1 MHRVRIDAHSV
12 LFRAVDRQTQQAANC
27 HETDAS
33 HVNCAG
39 RIGTSLYL
47 SSNRSALDN
56 PFMDT
61 AVETGFPLYHRVAG
75 ELERAI
81 AGGSLR
87 TGDRLPSVRQLC
99 LKHSVSASTVTQ
111 AYRWLEN
118 RALVEAR
125 PKSGYFVARQRPPLP
140 EPEIDTRMSCASF
153 VTNDDITREFLL
165 GSDDRSAMPSFCT
178 MPGAALLPE
187 ARLRQLTASV
197 NRQRPEYATNYH
209 LSGSL
214 ALRQEIAR
222 RSVPAGVHLR
232 PEEIIIT
239 NGGTEAL
246 SLALRS
252 VAKSGDTIALE
263 SPTYF
268 GLLELIKSAGMRS
281 LEIPTHPREGMSIEA
296 LDFATRAQTPN
307 SASADAVR
315 ACMVIPNFQNPL
327 GSLMPEA
334 NKRRLVALAAERGF
348 TLIES
353 DVYGETHFG
362 DDRPPVLQAFDRSG
376 DVILCSSFSKTVAPG
391 LRVGWLAAGR
401 HFKTAQSMKFSTSL
415 ASARLPQEVL
425 AQFIQNGGYD
435 HHMRRLRASLKL
447 QSQQMVDAVT
457 RHFPPGC
464 RLSQPQGGLILWIE
478 LPPQV
483 DSRRVFERALKDH
496 IGLAPGATFS
506 CSQRFNHFIRIHYG
520 APWSA
525 KLDANIRRLGQIVA
539 ECAG

>member
-1 MHRVRIDAHSV
+1 
-12 LFRAVDRQTQQAANC
+12 
-27 HETDAS
+27 
-33 HVNCAG
+33 
-39 RIGTSLYL
+39 
-47 SSNRSALDN
+47 
-56 PFMDT
+56 MDT
-61 AVETGFPLYHRVAG
+61 AVAPGFPLYHRVAG

-99 LKHSVSASTVTQ
+99 LQHNVSASTVTQ

-118 RALVEAR
+118 RSLVEAR
-125 PKSGYFVARQRPPLP
+125 PKSGYFVARRPAPWP
-140 EPEIDTRMSCASF
+140 EPEIDTRMGRASF

-165 GSDDRSAMPSFCT
+165 GSDDPSALPSFCT
-178 MPGAALLPE
+178 MPAAALLPE

-197 NRQRPEYATNYH
+197 NRRRPEYATSYH
-209 LSGSL
+209 LGGSL

-222 RSVPAGVHLR
+222 RSVSAGVHLR
-232 PEEIIIT
+232 PEEIILT

-252 VAKSGDTIALE
+252 VAKAGDTIALE

-268 GLLELIKSAGMRS
+268 GLLGLIKSLGMRS
-281 LEIPTHPREGMSIEA
+281 LEIPTHPRDGLSIEA
-296 LDFATRAQTPN
+296 LDFATRAQTPGTT
-307 SASADAVR
+307 SADAVR

-334 NKRRLVALAAERGF
+334 NKRRLVQLAAERGF

-353 DVYGETHFG
+353 DVYGEMHFG
-362 DDRPPVLQAFDRSG
+362 DERPPVLQSFDTAG
-376 DVILCSSFSKTVAPG
+376 NVILCSSFSKTVAPG

-401 HFKTAQSMKFSTSL
+401 HFKTAQSLRFSNSL
-415 ASARLPQEVL
+415 ASARLPQEVM

-435 HHMRRLRASLKL
+435 HHMRRLRAALKR

-457 RHFPPGC
+457 RHFPTGC

-478 LPPQV
+478 LPPQI
-483 DSRRVFERALKDH
+483 DSRRVFERALQAH
-496 IGLAPGATFS
+496 IGVAPGATFS
-506 CSQRFNHFIRIHYG
+506 CSDRYNHCIRVNYG

-525 KLDANIRRLGQIVA
+525 PLEAHIRQLGQIVSD
-539 ECAG
+539 CAG